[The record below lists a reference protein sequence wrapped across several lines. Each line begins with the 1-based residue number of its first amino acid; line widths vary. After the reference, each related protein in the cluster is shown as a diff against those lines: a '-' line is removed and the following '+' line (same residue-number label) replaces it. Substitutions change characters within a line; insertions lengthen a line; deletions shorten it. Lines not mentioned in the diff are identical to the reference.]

1 MVPSIAR
8 RAFLQSL
15 ALSGGALAAGPLWA
29 DELADGLREPIHR
42 VAKAND
48 PIPAAG
54 PAHPL
59 DPALEMA
66 RTALA
71 RMQESVVDYTAIVIK
86 RERTKSGLG
95 DYEYMAAKIRNRK
108 MEGDQIKVPLSVY
121 LKFLKPKSIEGREVL
136 WVEGQNNNK
145 LRAHEGGII
154 PIPAVWLDPD
164 GALAMRGNRY
174 PIYDIGIENLVFKL
188 LEKGHAVR
196 KLGPENCEVWM
207 TEGAKVNDRVCT
219 VMNVKHPQQRQPYE
233 FFLAQIFI
241 DDELQVPIR
250 YVAYSWPT
258 APEDKTGPVLEEYTY
273 LKLKLNVGLE
283 DIDFDVNNPNYNL

>member
-1 MVPSIAR
+1 MVPAIAR

-15 ALSGGALAAGPLWA
+15 ALTGGALAAAPLWA

-48 PIPAAG
+48 PLPGNG

-66 RTALA
+66 QTSLV
-71 RMQESVVDYTAIVIK
+71 RMRDSVVDYTAIVIK

-108 MEGDQIKVPLSVY
+108 TEGDQIKVPLSVY

-188 LEKGHAVR
+188 IEKGQAVR
-196 KLGPENCEVWM
+196 KLGPQNCEVWM

-258 APEDKTGPVLEEYTY
+258 APDDKTGPVLEEYTY

-283 DIDFDVNNPNYNL
+283 DIHFDVNNPNYNL